1 MSYSLSHDQIREL
14 VKEELVTKEHEY
26 NFAKHLGGD
35 IEKVKYELIAVEKV
49 FNKIAELVGISF
61 DELLLGHSIEEIQR
75 LTNTNE

>member
-1 MSYSLSHDQIREL
+1 MGYSLSHDQIREL

-26 NFAKHLGGD
+26 NFTKHLGGD

-61 DELLLGHSIEEIQR
+61 DELLLGHSIEEIQS